1 MLWQQDAIIR
11 VDNRFSDRERNM
23 MEQRHLC
30 QINRHAH
37 ILTQTSI
44 QEKKWS

>member
-1 MLWQQDAIIR
+1 MLWQQGAITR
-11 VDNRFSDRERNM
+11 ADNRCSDEERNM

-44 QEKKWS
+44 QEKK